1 MEKGHRNPEEFEAPI
16 TEHLAELRTRLIR
29 SLIAIA
35 VGMVAVFVKVD
46 FFFELFKIPLNK
58 AFPDLKLVALTPTE
72 AFFTA
77 FKIAFLVGFVVAS
90 PFVFYQVWKFI
101 EPALYEEE
109 KKLVIPFVFFTTV
122 FFLSG
127 TLFAYFGVLPLA
139 IKFLITFGYTQL
151 DVEAMIS
158 VSSYISFVIRLIL
171 AFGITFELPVI
182 LSLLARLGIVS
193 PDALKK
199 GRPFFVVGAF
209 ALAAFLTPPDVISQV
224 FLAMPMILFYEISII
239 MAKVLY
245 PRSGKGKEEQREEE
259 RSEGKDEAPQ

>member
-1 MEKGHRNPEEFEAPI
+1 MAQEHKNPEEYEAPI
-16 TEHLAELRTRLIR
+16 TEHLSELRTRLIR
-29 SLIAIA
+29 SLIAVA
-35 VGMVAVFVKVD
+35 VGMVVVFTQVD
-46 FFFELFKIPLNK
+46 FFFDIFKEPLNK
-58 AFPDLKLVALTPTE
+58 AFPELKLVALTPTE
-72 AFFTA
+72 SFFTA

-109 KKLVIPFVFFTTV
+109 KKLVVPFVFFTTL
-122 FFLSG
+122 FFVSG
-127 TLFAYFGVLPLA
+127 SLFAFFGVLPLA

-182 LSLLARLGIVS
+182 LSLLARLGIVT
-193 PDALKK
+193 PEALVKF
-199 GRPFFVVGAF
+199 RPFFVVSAF

-224 FLAMPMILFYEISII
+224 FLAMPLIVFYELSIY
-239 MAKVLY
+239 MAKILY
-245 PRSGKGKEEQREEE
+245 PRSE
-259 RSEGKDEAPQ
+259 RSKISDS